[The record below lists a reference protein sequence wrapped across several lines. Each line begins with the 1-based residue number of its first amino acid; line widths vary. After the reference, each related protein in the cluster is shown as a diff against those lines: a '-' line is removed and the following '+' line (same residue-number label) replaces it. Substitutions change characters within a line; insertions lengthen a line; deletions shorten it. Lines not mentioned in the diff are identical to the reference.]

1 MSQEQPQRP
10 QSQEEPQEPIKYGD
24 VFNISGELAKK
35 PITPQD
41 AADMQA
47 AENLVL
53 GETQKGGPAAVMQ
66 SSAAVNNNRDLVGL
80 YDFSDPGIAISDTE
94 YAGHRIVTESVGG
107 EATFINLISNQV
119 AEPGNL
125 DITEFKYPLYLSFK
139 RRFYAKLLQ
148 KHPLPIETQRT
159 YRIPPWLYI
168 CLNYIRL
175 MRFTLCRRFVYQSC
189 KFSQVLGQYVRTN
202 LASSLAPANLGDDAI
217 TVGEALEASALSAGG
232 KPVDEGDAAAIQA
245 AEVRATGRMQAV
257 PGGVAAKAQAA
268 AAQNVRTMRE
278 EDKAKLK
285 DVVAASS

>member
-107 EATFINLISNQV
+107 E
-119 AEPGNL
+119 
-125 DITEFKYPLYLSFK
+125 
-139 RRFYAKLLQ
+139 
-148 KHPLPIETQRT
+148 
-159 YRIPPWLYI
+159 
-168 CLNYIRL
+168 
-175 MRFTLCRRFVYQSC
+175 
-189 KFSQVLGQYVRTN
+189 VLGQYVRTN

-285 DVVAASS
+285 DVVADATSLLPKDKPATRVDAEGVIAAEIRNKPDLATYPGGVASAVDAAAKINQQK

>member
-1 MSQEQPQRP
+1 MSQEKPQRP

-24 VFNISGELAKK
+24 VFNISGELAEK

-66 SSAAVNNNRDLVGL
+66 SSAAVNNNRGLVGL

-107 EATFINLISNQV
+107 E
-119 AEPGNL
+119 
-125 DITEFKYPLYLSFK
+125 
-139 RRFYAKLLQ
+139 
-148 KHPLPIETQRT
+148 
-159 YRIPPWLYI
+159 
-168 CLNYIRL
+168 
-175 MRFTLCRRFVYQSC
+175 
-189 KFSQVLGQYVRTN
+189 VLGQYVRTN

-268 AAQNVRTMRE
+268 AAQNDATSLLPK
-278 EDKAKLK
+278 DKPATRVDAEGVIAAEIRNKPDLATYPGGVASAVDAAAKINQQK
-285 DVVAASS
+285 